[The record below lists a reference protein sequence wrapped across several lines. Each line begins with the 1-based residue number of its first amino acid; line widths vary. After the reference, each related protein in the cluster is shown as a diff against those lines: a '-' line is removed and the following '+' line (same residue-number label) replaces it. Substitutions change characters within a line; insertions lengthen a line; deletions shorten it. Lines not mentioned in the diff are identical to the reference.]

1 MTERRHGRRAALLA
15 ATAALVVALPMGP
28 AEAAWP
34 GRNGRIA
41 IESDAT
47 GARQIFARDL
57 DGDDLVQLTRAGSN
71 DDPSWSPDGRHLAF
85 DSDRTGVPQLFVMR
99 PDGSHQ
105 HNVSPDGLCS
115 AFPSWSPDGER
126 LVFSHYPDTDC
137 SGAPDIWSARRDGS
151 GATQLTHT
159 AIAREL
165 KPVWSPDGR
174 RIAFVSHP
182 PTSGDFAVWTMA
194 SDGSDRRRLTP
205 AWLDAS
211 YPDWSPDGRRVAV
224 TSHVDREH
232 SRIWVVDRD
241 GDHLTPVTNAPV
253 GTRDSKPAWSPD
265 GRSILFSSD
274 SRSPGQFELY
284 RLDMRT
290 GAVRRLTHTPTGEY
304 FSSWQPRPRD
314 DERRPDGD

>member
-1 MTERRHGRRAALLA
+1 MMTRRDVRRAALLV
-15 ATAALVVALPMGP
+15 ATALLVLSVPIGP
-28 AEAAWP
+28 ADAAWP

-47 GARQIFARDL
+47 GIRQIYARDL
-57 DGDDLVQLTRAGSN
+57 DGDDLVQLTGAGSN

-85 DSDRTGVPQLFVMR
+85 DSDRTGVSQLYVMR
-99 PDGSHQ
+99 PDGGHQ

-137 SGAPDIWSARRDGS
+137 SGAPDIWSARRDGT

-159 AIAREL
+159 AIAREV

-174 RIAFVSHP
+174 RIAFVSHSS
-182 PTSGDFAVWTMA
+182 TSGGFAVWTIA
-194 SDGSDRRRLTP
+194 SDGSHRQRLTP

-232 SRIWVVDRD
+232 SSLWLVDRD
-241 GDHLTPVTNAPV
+241 GSNLTRLTRPPA

-265 GRSILFSSD
+265 GNSIPVLE
-274 SRSPGQFELY
+274 RQPHAGTIRAL
-284 RLDMRT
+284 
-290 GAVRRLTHTPTGEY
+290 PTGHPHRLR
-304 FSSWQPRPRD
+304 SAPHAHANR
-314 DERRPDGD
+314 